1 MPDFY
6 ETKLAEALVPQM
18 SIVDTD
24 DAEWRPLTAG
34 HIQEELQP
42 ETRDRMV
49 KYARYMYLTN
59 PMAKRIFELLSNF
72 TVGGGAVSFRATDKR
87 VQKLLDSFWN
97 DPINRWPEKLAV
109 RAKELSIYGELCMPV
124 DVNPVTG
131 KVRVKWLSPLDIKEC
146 VVDPRNIEIVRSLI
160 LRSDSY
166 LEKPI
171 TISIINYDPIEEV
184 RTGEAFWYAIN
195 KCSDATRGT
204 SDILPIIDWLGLY
217 DEVLFNVNERIAH
230 MSTWLWD
237 VSVAG
242 GTDPEIRKLT
252 RELEAKKIRPGSFRV
267 HNDRIAYMPISPTLV
282 PGDVSEAAR
291 MFKVYILGGAGMPE
305 HFFGETTSNK
315 SSSAEMS
322 ETAFKMFEERQSLW
336 KCIIS
341 DMFNFVI
348 DQAIV
353 HQMLPKRVPRE
364 FDVIMP
370 RVSKREI
377 QRAGGSILRV
387 AQTLDVALKQNL
399 IDREVARKVFLASID
414 QMGLD
419 MTFSEEELSN
429 IDANIDKDKAKD
441 QANSFNQQKKMMA
454 LKPPEP
460 KITEV
465 PVKSDKAKVPYAR
478 QVSGDVVKPPK

>member
-1 MPDFY
+1 MPGFY
-6 ETKLAEALVPQM
+6 EDRLTEALVPTVGV
-18 SIVDTD
+18 VDTD
-24 DAEWRPLTAG
+24 DAQWRPLTAG
-34 HIQEELQP
+34 HIQEELVP

-59 PMAKRIFELLSNF
+59 PMARRIFELLSNF
-72 TVGGGAVSFRATDKR
+72 TVGSGSVSFRAADKR
-87 VQKLLDSFWN
+87 VQQLLNEFWN
-97 DPINRWPEKLAV
+97 DPINDWPKKLTV

-124 DVNPVTG
+124 EVNQVTG
-131 KVRVKWLSPLDIKEC
+131 KVRTKWLSPIDIKE
-146 VVDPRNIEIVRSLI
+146 VRVDPSNIELARKLVLLTSELG
-160 LRSDSY
+160 
-166 LEKPI
+166 EKER
-171 TISIINYDPIEEV
+171 TLDVINFDPVSEY
-184 RTGEAFWYAIN
+184 RFGEAFWYAIN

-267 HNDRIAYMPISPTLV
+267 HNDRIAYMPISPSLV
-282 PGDVSEAAR
+282 PGDVHEAAR

-305 HFFGETTSNK
+305 HFFGEPGDSSK
-315 SSSAEMS
+315 SIGSEMS
-322 ETAFKMFEERQSLW
+322 ETAFKMFEERQAMW

-353 HQMLPKRVPRE
+353 HQMLPKRVSRE

-387 AQTLDVALKQNL
+387 AQTLDVSLRQGL
-399 IDREVARKVFLASID
+399 IDKNIARKVLLASID
-414 QMGLD
+414 QIGLD
-419 MTFSEEELSN
+419 VSFTEDEIADIE
-429 IDANIDKDKAKD
+429 ANIKKEKDEAFK
-441 QANSFNQQKKMMA
+441 QQQKVLS
-454 LKPPEP
+454 LKQPEQ
-460 KITEV
+460 KTEGDKEDDDGKASGQE
-465 PVKSDKAKVPYAR
+465 KSQDQEK
-478 QVSGDVVKPPK
+478 